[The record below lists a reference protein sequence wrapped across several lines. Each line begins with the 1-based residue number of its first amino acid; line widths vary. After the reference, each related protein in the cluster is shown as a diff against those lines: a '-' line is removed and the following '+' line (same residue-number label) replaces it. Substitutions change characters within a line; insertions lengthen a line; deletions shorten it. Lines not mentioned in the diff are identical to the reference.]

1 MPKRIVAMP
10 VTRRKFLGSTV
21 AVAAVSTV
29 AAVSFAVEVDPI
41 FAAIEAHRF
50 VVAEIDALNV
60 LGVSGCD
67 DDEIDRRMPRLCER
81 AWHAAWNMIDVE
93 PTTRAGL
100 TALLAYVVDLNQR
113 DHLGYE
119 RAPRPGEPGFGHELA
134 TIDFADDVLR
144 LAVRTLQRLSTVNA

>member
-29 AAVSFAVEVDPI
+29 AGVSFAVEVDPI
-41 FAAIEAHRF
+41 FAAIEAHRL
-50 VVAEIDALNV
+50 VVAEIDALNA
-60 LGVSGCD
+60 LGVSD
-67 DDEIDRRMPRLCER
+67 YDEIDRRMPRLCER
-81 AWHAAWNMIDVE
+81 AWHAAWNMVEVE

-134 TIDFADDVLR
+134 TIDFADDVLQ
-144 LAVRTLQRLSTVNA
+144 LAVRTLQRLSPVNA